1 MKRENQQENS
11 IKWALEKYPTDQ
23 LWLITKTATLR
34 PDGDVGSTPIGYWV
48 IGTLAET
55 PTKGKNLFIWRVAN
69 IHHPEGRYGY
79 FRTTEVVDVE
89 DVADWLKIS
98 TKNSVY
104 TLKKLNSVM
113 DTIYDKA
120 VSLGVDPYED

>member
-1 MKRENQQENS
+1 MKRENQQENA

-34 PDGDVGSTPIGYWV
+34 PNGDVGSTPIGYWV
-48 IGTLAET
+48 IGTLHEE
-55 PTKGKNLFIWRVAN
+55 PTKGEMFYVQRLAD

-89 DVADWLKIS
+89 QVKGGYVVK
-98 TKNSVY
+98 TTNSVY
-104 TLKKLNSVM
+104 
-113 DTIYDKA
+113 A
-120 VSLGVDPYED
+120 VSKINEL